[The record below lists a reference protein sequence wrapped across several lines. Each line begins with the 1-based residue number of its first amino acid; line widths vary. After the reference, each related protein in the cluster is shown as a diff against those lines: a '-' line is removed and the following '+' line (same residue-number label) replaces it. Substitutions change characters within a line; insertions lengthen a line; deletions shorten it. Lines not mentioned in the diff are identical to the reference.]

1 MQNFKEVKNLAN
13 VEFEMKN
20 NQLKIFISGE
30 IDHHSA
36 FSIKDIIDAQILNQS
51 PQIAIMNFE
60 KVTFMDSSGI
70 GLILARYKFCQNCG
84 TSLYVQG
91 INHQTQKVLNLA
103 GIKTIKEI
111 TN

>member
-1 MQNFKEVKNLAN
+1 MHRFKEVKLLAN
-13 VEFEMKN
+13 AEFEISN

-36 FSIKDIIDAQILNQS
+36 FELKDVIDAQILKYS
-51 PQIAIMNFE
+51 PSVAIMNFE
-60 KVTFMDSSGI
+60 KVTFMDSSGV

-91 INHQTQKVLNLA
+91 VGLQTQKILSLA
-103 GIKTIKEI
+103 GIKTIREI
-111 TN
+111 TS